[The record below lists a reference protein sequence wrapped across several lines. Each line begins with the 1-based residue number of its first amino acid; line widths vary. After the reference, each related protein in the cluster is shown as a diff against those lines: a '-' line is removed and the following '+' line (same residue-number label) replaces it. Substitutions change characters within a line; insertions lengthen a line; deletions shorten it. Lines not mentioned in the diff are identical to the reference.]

1 MSDETRS
8 PGRFVTLEGGEG
20 AGKSSQIPHVAE
32 TLRARGHEVVVTRE
46 PGGTALGEAV
56 RGVLMNEYD
65 VPMPA
70 MSELLLMFAAR
81 AAHLEQVIE
90 PALARGTW
98 VVCDRFTD
106 ASYAYQGA
114 ARQLGD
120 DAVATLEQLVQNDRR
135 PDHVLL
141 FDLPVTDGLAR
152 AGRRGEGNRF
162 DRETVVFHERVRAAY
177 RARAAADPARYH
189 VIDAAQPPAA
199 VRARIDAA
207 IAAWPA

>member
-162 DRETVVFHERVRAAY
+162 DRETVAFHERVRAAY
-177 RARAAADPARYH
+177 RTRAAADPARYH
-189 VIDAAQPPAA
+189 VIDAAQPPAT
-199 VRARIDAA
+199 VRARIEAA